1 MLKVIK
7 AILSNSKTKKV
18 DTKIEMCEMSANSW
32 WS

>member
-7 AILSNSKTKKV
+7 AILGNSKTKKV